1 MGYGRLLR
9 ETRPTAELPRG
20 ACTLFSIDAREY
32 VTRDVINSHNSH
44 RRNSESNS
52 QRARMILLAL
62 LHVSF
67 ASFYLCL
74 FSSSSSSIAIDD
86 QRGLHA
92 TIDARMYRYVQ
103 VDNRPQIKA

>member
-20 ACTLFSIDAREY
+20 ACTLLSIDAREY

-44 RRNSESNS
+44 RRFSESNS

-62 LHVSF
+62 LDVSF
-67 ASFYLCL
+67 ASFYLCFFL
-74 FSSSSSSIAIDD
+74 LLSRSMIKEACTRPSMQECIDTCRSITD
-86 QRGLHA
+86 R
-92 TIDARMYRYVQ
+92 
-103 VDNRPQIKA
+103 K